1 MEYDFAEK
9 DQALALCYDGG
20 EAPVVSDHKSGLA
33 AQVLIE
39 KALEANIPIYENPQ
53 LLEQLSLLQIGD
65 NIPPELYQ
73 LVAEILAFAF
83 FIQGKAPEGYG
94 AR

>member
-1 MEYDFAEK
+1 MSYDFSDK

-20 EAPVVSDHKSGLA
+20 EAPVVSDHRSGLA
-33 AQVLIE
+33 AQTLIE

-94 AR
+94 ET